1 MMHTIDDSNFH
12 KVVQAIKAGPT
23 DIAFQS
29 ALELGF
35 KWLEEYEAKLLK
47 LTDEQ
52 ARTLKDLLSQ

>member
-1 MMHTIDDSNFH
+1 METIDDSNFQ
-12 KVVQAIKAGPT
+12 KVAQAIKAGPA

-35 KWLEEYEAKLLK
+35 KWLKEYELKLLK

-52 ARTLKDLLSQ
+52 AKTLKDLLSQ